1 MALQW
6 RVLPLVVSQIFNLVC
21 SVITIIHMLGRDQFG
36 GSSGSGGGNKNS
48 YDLFGTSDPFSV
60 SMQRLYIVNIVTSS
74 YIVCETL
81 LVVLLPMRRLY

>member
-6 RVLPLVVSQIFNLVC
+6 RVLPLVVSKNFNLVC
-21 SVITIIHMLGRDQFG
+21 SVMIIHMLGRDQFG

-60 SMQRLYIVNIVTSS
+60 SMQRLYLVNIFASW
-74 YIVCETL
+74 IL
-81 LVVLLPMRRLY
+81 